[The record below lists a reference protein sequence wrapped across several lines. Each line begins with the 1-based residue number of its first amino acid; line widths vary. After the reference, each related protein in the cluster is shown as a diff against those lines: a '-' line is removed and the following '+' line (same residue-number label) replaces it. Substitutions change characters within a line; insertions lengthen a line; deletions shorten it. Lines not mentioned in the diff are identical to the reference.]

1 MDYPHTIM
9 IIDEDSEDTEIFCD
23 VIHEIDDTIQCIRIK
38 DGVKALKNLL
48 SDAVKP
54 EFIFVDLNMTLINGK
69 DWLTEIKKMEDLKD
83 IPVIIYSGSKSS
95 LDINDARKLG
105 AAFYLIKPL
114 RMSEL
119 KNSLTTVFEHRQE
132 EFLA

>member
-1 MDYPHTIM
+1 MNYPRTIM

-23 VIHEIDDTIQCIRIK
+23 AIHEIDDTIQCVRAK
-38 DGVKALKNLL
+38 DGVKALKTLT
-48 SDAVKP
+48 SDPVKP
-54 EFIFVDLNMTLINGK
+54 EFIFVDLNMTVISGK
-69 DWLTEIKKMEDLKD
+69 DWLKEIKKMDNLKK

-95 LDINDARKLG
+95 LDIDDARKLG

-114 RMSEL
+114 HMSEL
-119 KNSLTTVFEHRQE
+119 KNSLTTVFENRQE

>member
-1 MDYPHTIM
+1 MDYPRTIM

-23 VIHEIDDTIQCIRIK
+23 VIHEIHDTIQCIRMK
-38 DGVKALKNLL
+38 DGVKALKTLMSNP
-48 SDAVKP
+48 VKP
-54 EFIFVDLNMTLINGK
+54 EFIFVDLYMTMINGK
-69 DWLTEIKKMEDLKD
+69 EWLMEIKKMDDLKN

-95 LDINDARKLG
+95 LDIDDARKLG
-105 AAFYLIKPL
+105 AAFYLIKPP

-119 KNSLTTVFEHRQE
+119 KNSLTTVFENRQE